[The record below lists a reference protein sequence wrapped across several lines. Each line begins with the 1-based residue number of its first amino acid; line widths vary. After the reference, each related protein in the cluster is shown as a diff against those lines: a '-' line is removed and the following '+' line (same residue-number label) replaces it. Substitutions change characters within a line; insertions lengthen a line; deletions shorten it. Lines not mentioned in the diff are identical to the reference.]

1 MAIYARRL
9 RLDLP
14 SKSVN
19 LKTNRICD
27 HVAKSVV
34 ACTLCQ
40 KHQQHL
46 TKMPRAAQTSAVGK
60 SSKDKKTKPT
70 KRPAEDEM
78 GELPGVDEQAEA
90 HAAAR
95 AQKKKKQKK
104 AAEVAAEE
112 EVDEEESQAGDEGEE
127 ETALDPAVQAARLR
141 RRREHRRVSGY
152 RAKAQEC
159 GFFPNAGVAA
169 AGGADSLMS
178 ALTAADA
185 KRLMRFVP
193 EVLNKSSFD
202 KAECAARMKLSRE
215 SVPASAARET
225 QARCEAVM
233 RKLMRDAV
241 LRTAEK
247 GAMRV
252 DASTMAA
259 VLRPFHFNIQFSS
272 FLPPRGL
279 VRHAQAAGV
288 LSASAADNETV
299 EQEKAENK
307 ELSTAAKKIESD
319 EIKRKEAFQKR
330 KGDLRLERAEKAGAV
345 VQVA

>member
-1 MAIYARRL
+1 
-9 RLDLP
+9 
-14 SKSVN
+14 
-19 LKTNRICD
+19 
-27 HVAKSVV
+27 
-34 ACTLCQ
+34 
-40 KHQQHL
+40 
-46 TKMPRAAQTSAVGK
+46 MPRAAQTSAAGQPSKGK
-60 SSKDKKTKPT
+60 KSKAS
-70 KRPAEDEM
+70 KRTADDEM
-78 GELPGVDEQAEA
+78 GDMPEVDEQA
-90 HAAAR
+90 AARAASR
-95 AQKKKKQKK
+95 AQKKQKK
-104 AAEVAAEE
+104 TAEPE
-112 EVDEEESQAGDEGEE
+112 EVEEPEADDDEDESQVGDEDVVREE
-127 ETALDPAVQAARLR
+127 DPATQAARLR

-152 RAKAQEC
+152 RSKAVEC
-159 GFFPNAGVAA
+159 GFLPNAGVAA

-252 DASTMAA
+252 DAATMAA

-279 VRHAQAAGV
+279 VRHAQASGV
-288 LSASAADNETV
+288 LSASAADNEAV
-299 EQEKAENK
+299 DDEKAENK
-307 ELSTAAKKIESD
+307 ELSSAAKKIEAD

-330 KGDLRLERAEKAGAV
+330 KNDLARERAEKADVAV
-345 VQVA
+345 TA